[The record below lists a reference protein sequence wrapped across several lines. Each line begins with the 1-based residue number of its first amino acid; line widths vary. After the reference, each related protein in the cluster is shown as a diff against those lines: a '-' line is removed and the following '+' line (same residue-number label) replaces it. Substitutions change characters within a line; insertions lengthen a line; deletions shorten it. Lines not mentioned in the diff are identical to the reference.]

1 MPKRG
6 KNLLTSGRGER
17 AEPIVTYSRLSP
29 EETGPGSG
37 RIEPHFTAVRVDR
50 RGRPLGATGSD
61 DIDSLPLVNAP
72 SSGGSFDPVVEVS
85 AGEIRPMRRRGPGVL
100 ALAGVVALVA
110 GAGVLAAVYNGAA
123 NLDTEGAPAPVAAE
137 AVAEPTEVA
146 AAEPAALAPAETRPV
161 DATGRSVRV
170 VSADK
175 IPPPFTETAALTPG
189 ATADPAAGSNATP
202 RDAQISGEAAP
213 AAEPPGRVIAD
224 PPQPRLR
231 PATASFSPPQSAT
244 PESEAMAAVGPAA
257 PAVSEPVT
265 TASVAPVP
273 PASAGGSDVDA
284 ALASVDRILAG
295 QQPAG
300 DYAGGSGD
308 GEFSGPVGP
317 QVQPL
322 PYPVLGPVTGNAAG
336 PAYPAGEPYGPYYPG
351 QEPYVGQQVYPNA
364 PQPLQPGVDLAAD
377 AAPAQPWW
385 LPKRR
390 ALIIPNAPVPPAEVP
405 NAPGGAWGAW

>member
-6 KNLLTSGRGER
+6 KNLLAAGRGER

-29 EETGPGSG
+29 EETAPGSG
-37 RIEPHFTAVRVDR
+37 RIEPHFTAVRLDR
-50 RGRPLGATGSD
+50 RGRPVGTIGND
-61 DIDSLPLVNAP
+61 DIDSLPLVDAP
-72 SSGGSFDPVVEVS
+72 VSGGSFDPVVEVG

-100 ALAGVVALVA
+100 ALAGVLALVA
-110 GAGVLAAVYNGAA
+110 GAGVLAAVYNGVAS
-123 NLDTEGAPAPVAAE
+123 LDTEGAPALVAVE
-137 AVAEPTEVA
+137 AAAEPTVVA
-146 AAEPAALAPAETRPV
+146 ATEPAALAPVDTQAV

-175 IPPPFTETAALTPG
+175 IPPPFAETAALTPG
-189 ATADPAAGSNATP
+189 ATADPAAGSNAAP
-202 RDAQISGEAAP
+202 NDAQFSGEAAL

-224 PPQPRLR
+224 PPPPRLR
-231 PATASFSPPQSAT
+231 PATASFTPPQSAT
-244 PESEAMAAVGPAA
+244 PESEAMAAVGPEAAMPAA
-257 PAVSEPVT
+257 PPVIAVP
-265 TASVAPVP
+265 VAP
-273 PASAGGSDVDA
+273 AGGGGSDVDA

-300 DYAGGSGD
+300 DYGEGSGD
-308 GEFSGPVGP
+308 GEFYEPVAP
-317 QVQPL
+317 LAQPL
-322 PYPVLGPVTGNAAG
+322 PYPVLEPLANDAVG

-351 QEPYVGQQVYPNA
+351 QEPYAGQPVYPNA

-377 AAPAQPWW
+377 VAPAQPWW